1 MELSRRSAAS
11 RRLRIVGLAISA
23 YTWRESCRAGKT
35 ALLNSLRA
43 HADCQA
49 CRPPTSAII
58 AACIV
63 LVAIIL
69 LAIVLTDQPPMEKP
83 HQPTVTPTS
92 TAPLP
97 L

>member
-1 MELSRRSAAS
+1 LGVWPRPSDERPDQPQHHKRRDVLIA
-11 RRLRIVGLAISA
+11 VV
-23 YTWRESCRAGKT
+23 TTT
-35 ALLNSLRA
+35 A
-43 HADCQA
+43 
-49 CRPPTSAII
+49 TII

-69 LAIVLTDQPPMEKP
+69 LAIVLTDQTPMEKP
-83 HQPTVTPTS
+83 HRPTVTPTS